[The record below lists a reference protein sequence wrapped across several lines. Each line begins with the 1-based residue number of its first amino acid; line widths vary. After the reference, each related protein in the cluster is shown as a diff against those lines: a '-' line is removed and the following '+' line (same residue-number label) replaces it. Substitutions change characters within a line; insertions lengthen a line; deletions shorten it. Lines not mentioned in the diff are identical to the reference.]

1 MPQRPWVL
9 QQNLTQPNKTNEL
22 GKKTKQNN
30 EVKADI
36 TVVVE
41 LAAEDK

>member
-1 MPQRPWVL
+1 M
-9 QQNLTQPNKTNEL
+9 